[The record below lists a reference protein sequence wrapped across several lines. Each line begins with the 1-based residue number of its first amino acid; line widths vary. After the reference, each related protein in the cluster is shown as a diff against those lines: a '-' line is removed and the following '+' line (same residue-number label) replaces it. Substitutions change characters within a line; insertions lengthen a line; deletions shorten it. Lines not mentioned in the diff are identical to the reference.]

1 LLIQFFLPIG
11 IAMIIF
17 AFAFFLRRIA
27 YKRFRIW
34 AARTSSKWDDFM
46 VRSTSI
52 ASFLWCLWL
61 GIYLGLVAFQLV
73 SQIPQNWQEILN
85 RIIPGLFVALGLFTI
100 IMMIMGILHWYKIEV
115 CSRTKSSLDDIIMS
129 VLMIGTPVVSG
140 ILGII
145 LILSMQGIESE
156 AINNWIAAHGAK
168 LAFIIIFAVCLLLVT
183 VQVIPK
189 LVHSAVRNSKAEQT
203 EGELAKR
210 SDTLISVIVTT
221 LQISIIFIL
230 FLMILSE
237 LGTNITAILTGAGV
251 LGIAIGFGAQSL
263 VKDVIAGLF
272 IIMENQYRK
281 GDVVKIA
288 DISGLVE
295 EINLRRTILRDM
307 DGITHTVPNGE
318 TRVTSNFTKLWSRVN
333 LNISVSYGTD
343 LDKAIE
349 VINEVGKELAEDPKW
364 APDILTPP
372 KVLRV
377 DNLGSSGIDIK
388 ILGETKPIR
397 QWDVMGELR
406 LRLKRAF
413 DKEGIE
419 IPWPHTK
426 VYFGNLPEIIVSTN
440 DNQDK
445 SKSTKGVQL
454 KGSFNN

>member
-1 LLIQFFLPIG
+1 
-11 IAMIIF
+11 
-17 AFAFFLRRIA
+17 
-27 YKRFRIW
+27 
-34 AARTSSKWDDFM
+34 
-46 VRSTSI
+46 V
-52 ASFLWCLWL
+52 
-61 GIYLGLVAFQLV
+61 
-73 SQIPQNWQEILN
+73 
-85 RIIPGLFVALGLFTI
+85 
-100 IMMIMGILHWYKIEV
+100 
-115 CSRTKSSLDDIIMS
+115 
-129 VLMIGTPVVSG
+129 
-140 ILGII
+140 
-145 LILSMQGIESE
+145 
-156 AINNWIAAHGAK
+156 
-168 LAFIIIFAVCLLLVT
+168 
-183 VQVIPK
+183 
-189 LVHSAVRNSKAEQT
+189 
-203 EGELAKR
+203 KR

-221 LQISIIFIL
+221 LQIAIIFIL

-288 DISGLVE
+288 GTSGVVE
-295 EINLRRTILRDM
+295 EINLRRTILRDL
-307 DGITHTVPNGE
+307 DGIAHVIPNGE
-318 TRVTSNFTKLWSRVN
+318 IRVASNFTKVWSRVN

-343 LDKAIE
+343 LDKAME
-349 VINEVGKELAEDPKW
+349 VINEVGKELASDPKW

-413 DKEGIE
+413 DREGIE

-426 VYFGNLPEIIVSTN
+426 VYFGNLPEMIVSDK
-440 DNQDK
+440 DNRNK
-445 SKSTKGVQL
+445 YKSTKDEHII
-454 KGSFNN
+454 GSLNN

>member
-1 LLIQFFLPIG
+1 
-11 IAMIIF
+11 
-17 AFAFFLRRIA
+17 
-27 YKRFRIW
+27 
-34 AARTSSKWDDFM
+34 
-46 VRSTSI
+46 
-52 ASFLWCLWL
+52 
-61 GIYLGLVAFQLV
+61 
-73 SQIPQNWQEILN
+73 
-85 RIIPGLFVALGLFTI
+85 
-100 IMMIMGILHWYKIEV
+100 MMIMGILHWYKIEV

-426 VYFGNLPEIIVSTN
+426 VYFGNLPEIIVSNN
-440 DNQDK
+440 DNQEK
-445 SKSTKGVQL
+445 YKSTINERP

>member
-1 LLIQFFLPIG
+1 MQYILPVG
-11 IAMIIF
+11 IAIIIF
-17 AFAFFLRRIA
+17 AIAFFLRRIA

-34 AARTSSKWDDFM
+34 AARTKSKWDDIM
-46 VRSTSI
+46 VHSTSL

-61 GIYLGLVAFQLV
+61 GIYSGLVSSQLV
-73 SQIPQNWQEILN
+73 TQIPQNWQEILN
-85 RIIPGLFVALGLFTI
+85 RIIPGLFIALGIYSVIMI
-100 IMMIMGILHWYKIEV
+100 IMGTLKWYKIEV
-115 CSRTKSSLDDIIMS
+115 CSRTKSSLDDVIMS
-129 VLMIGTPVVSG
+129 VLIIGTPVVSG

-145 LILSMQGIESE
+145 LILKMQGIESE
-156 AINNWIAAHGAK
+156 TINNWIAAHGAK
-168 LAFIIIFAVCLLLVT
+168 LAFIIIFAVCLLLLT

-203 EGELAKR
+203 EEELAKR

-221 LQISIIFIL
+221 LQIAIIFIL

-288 DISGLVE
+288 DTSGVVE
-295 EINLRRTILRDM
+295 DINLRRTILRDL
-307 DGITHTVPNGE
+307 DGITHVIPNGE
-318 TRVTSNFTKLWSRVN
+318 TRITSNFTKLWSRVN

-343 LDKAIE
+343 LDKAID
-349 VINEVGKELAEDPKW
+349 VINKVGKELAEDPKW

-372 KVLRV
+372 KALRV

-413 DKEGIE
+413 DKEGLE

-426 VYFGNLPEIIVSTN
+426 VYFGNLPEIIVSN
-440 DNQDK
+440 KKVVQDK
-445 SKSTKGVQL
+445 NKSTKNDEL
-454 KGSFNN
+454 KESFNN

>member
-1 LLIQFFLPIG
+1 LYIQVGLPVGISIMVFIMTFLLRHF
-11 IAMIIF
+11 
-17 AFAFFLRRIA
+17 A
-27 YKRFRIW
+27 YKRFRMW
-34 AARTSSKWDDFM
+34 AAGTKHCWDDIM
-46 VRSTSI
+46 VRSTSP
-52 ASFLWCLWL
+52 ASILWCLWL
-61 GIYLGLVAFQLV
+61 SIYGGVLA
-73 SQIPQNWQEILN
+73 SQIVTEIPKNWQEIFN
-85 RIIPGLFVALGLFTI
+85 RVNPAVLVALGIYTAVAI
-100 IMMIMGILHWYKIEV
+100 IVGTLKWYKIEI
-115 CSRTKSSLDDIIMS
+115 CSKTRSSLDDIIMS
-129 VLMIGTPVVSG
+129 VLLFGIPVICGMLG
-140 ILGII
+140 IL
-145 LILSMQGIESE
+145 LILKMQGIESE
-156 AINNWIAAHGAK
+156 VVNNWLGIHGLR
-168 LAFIIIFAVCLLLVT
+168 LAFMVIITVCLLLLT
-183 VQVIPK
+183 VQVVPK
-189 LVHSAVRNSKAEQT
+189 FIHSMVNNTGAEQT
-203 EGELAKR
+203 EEELAKR
-210 SDTLISVIVTT
+210 SDTLVSVVVTT
-221 LQISIIFIL
+221 LQIAIIFIS

-237 LGTNITAILTGAGV
+237 IGTNITAILTGAGV

-281 GDVVKIA
+281 GDVVRIA

-295 EINLRRTILRDM
+295 DINLRRTILRDM
-307 DGITHTVPNGE
+307 DGINHVVPNGE

-343 LDKAIE
+343 LDRAME
-349 VINEVGKELAEDPKW
+349 VINKVGKELAEDPKW

-426 VYFGNLPEIIVSTN
+426 VYFGNLPAIVLSDA
-440 DNQDK
+440 DNPVRHK
-445 SKSTKGVQL
+445 CS
-454 KGSFNN
+454 

>member
-1 LLIQFFLPIG
+1 LLIQFVLPIG

-17 AFAFFLRRIA
+17 ALAFFLRRIA

-34 AARTSSKWDDFM
+34 AARTSSKCM
-46 VRSTSI
+46 VRSTRI
-52 ASFLWCLWL
+52 TSFLWCIWL
-61 GIYLGLVAFQLV
+61 GIYLGLVTSQMV
-73 SQIPQNWQEILN
+73 TQIPQNWQEILN
-85 RIIPGLFVALGLFTI
+85 RIIPGLFVALGLFTF
-100 IMMIMGILHWYKIEV
+100 IMMIVGILHWYKIEV

-129 VLMIGTPVVSG
+129 VLTIGTPVVSG

-156 AINNWIAAHGAK
+156 TINNWIAAHGAK

-189 LVHSAVRNSKAEQT
+189 LVRSAVWNSKAEQT

-288 DISGLVE
+288 DTSGLVE

-349 VINEVGKELAEDPKW
+349 VINGVGKELADDPKW

-426 VYFGNLPEIIVSTN
+426 VYFGNLPEIIVSNN

-445 SKSTKGVQL
+445 NKSSKDEQL